1 MKKKPDSLIERLYAG
16 RATRTGGGW
25 PWLLHRITGLAIF
38 ILVFIH
44 LWIKSFGNPGK
55 IITFESSVERLHQ
68 PFWLVIAFLMVVVL
82 LFHSFNGIKDILA
95 DYITRSGIRRTL
107 FWSFLGA
114 GIVAF
119 FIYLIVLL
127 PFIRS

>member
-1 MKKKPDSLIERLYAG
+1 MKKKQDSFIERLYAG
-16 RATRTGGGW
+16 RAARTGAAW
-25 PWLLHRITGLAIF
+25 PWLLQRITGLAIA

-55 IITFESSVERLHQ
+55 IITFRSSAERLHQ

-82 LFHSFNGIKDILA
+82 LFHSFNGIRDILT

-107 FWSFLGA
+107 FWGFLGA
-114 GIVAF
+114 GVVAF
-119 FIYLIVLL
+119 FVYLVLLL